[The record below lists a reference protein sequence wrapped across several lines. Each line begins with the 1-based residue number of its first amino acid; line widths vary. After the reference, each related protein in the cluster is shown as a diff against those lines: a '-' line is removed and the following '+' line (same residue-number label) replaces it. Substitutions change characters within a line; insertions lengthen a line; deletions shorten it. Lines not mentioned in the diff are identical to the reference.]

1 MKVPENDPI
10 EEPTNPIHSNSHLLQ
25 SLFDSIPHTQ
35 SFKGK
40 WSLIRTK
47 LSTLQSHLSD
57 LSTAS
62 INASNNPL
70 YNDLLLALS
79 ATLSDALSLSSICHS
94 ANPPDG
100 KLKTQN
106 NIDSVAAKIDNHVRD
121 LEVLVKNGVLQESGA
136 VSNITSKRE
145 TIRAESRNLI
155 TRLQI
160 GTTESKNSVLDSL
173 LGLLQEDDKNVLI
186 AVAQGIVPVL
196 VRLLDSSSSPEIK
209 EKTVTAIAKISTVDS
224 SKHVLIAEGLC
235 ILNNLLRVLESGSV
249 LGKENSCIALQA
261 LGHTKENARAIGSR
275 GGISSLLEICQTG
288 TPNSQAMAAAVLK
301 NLAVFPEIK
310 ENFLEENA
318 IMILL
323 RLSNS
328 GTALAQ
334 ENAISCLCNLISRDN
349 NMKLMVAREG
359 GIESIKNF
367 WDSAP
372 SVQSLEAPVLM
383 LRTLAACPSVAE
395 VIVDYEFLPRI
406 VGVLNC
412 GVLGVRIA
420 AAKAIYDLGY
430 NTRTRKELGEIGC
443 IPPLVRLMEG
453 KAVEEKEAAARALT
467 NLMIYAGNRKIFRK
481 EERGIVNAVQLLDPV
496 VQNLDKRHP
505 VSLLAS
511 LVYSKNCRKQ
521 MVASGA
527 CVHLQKLAEMEI
539 DGAKKL
545 LDCLGR
551 GKLWG
556 VFTRH

>member
-10 EEPTNPIHSNSHLLQ
+10 HCNSHLLH
-25 SLFDSIPHTQ
+25 SLLHSIPHAQ

-40 WSLIRTK
+40 WSLIQNK

-57 LSTAS
+57 LSTPS
-62 INASNNPL
+62 IYNNPL
-70 YNDLLLALS
+70 YNDLLLSLS
-79 ATLSDALSLSSICHS
+79 TTLSEALSLSNICHS
-94 ANPPDG
+94 AKPPEG

-106 NIDSVAAKIDNHVRD
+106 NIDSISAKIDNHVRD
-121 LEVLVKNGVLQESGA
+121 LEVLVKNEVLQENGA
-136 VSNITSKRE
+136 VSNSTSKRE
-145 TIRAESRNLI
+145 SIRAESRNLI

-173 LGLLQEDDKNVLI
+173 IGLLNEDDKNVLI
-186 AVAQGIVPVL
+186 VVAQGIVPVL

-224 SKHVLIAEGLC
+224 SKHVLIAEGLG
-235 ILNNLLRVLESGSV
+235 ILNNLLRVLESGRV
-249 LGKENSCIALQA
+249 LGKENACIALQA

-301 NLAVFPEIK
+301 NLAVFPEIE

-334 ENAISCLCNLISRDN
+334 ENAISCLCNLICRDN
-349 NMKLMVAREG
+349 NRKLLVAREG

-367 WDSAP
+367 WDSTP

-383 LRTLAACPSVAE
+383 LRTLAACPSIAE
-395 VIVDYEFLPRI
+395 VIVDTEFLPRI

-443 IPPLVRLMEG
+443 IPPLVRLTEG
-453 KAVEEKEAAARALT
+453 KSVEEKEAAAKALS

-496 VQNLDKRHP
+496 VQNLGKKHP

-539 DGAKKL
+539 EGAKKL
-545 LDCLGR
+545 LDCLSR

>member
-1 MKVPENDPI
+1 MKVPEND
-10 EEPTNPIHSNSHLLQ
+10 PTNPIHSNSLLLQ
-25 SLFDSIPHTQ
+25 SLLDSIPHTQ

-47 LSTLQSHLSD
+47 LSILQSHLSD
-57 LSTAS
+57 LSTAP
-62 INASNNPL
+62 INAFHNPL

-79 ATLSDALSLSSICHS
+79 VTLKDAFSLSSICHS
-94 ANPPDG
+94 ANPPEG

-106 NIDSVAAKIDNHVRD
+106 DIDSVSAKIDNHVRD
-121 LEVLVKNGVLQESGA
+121 LEVLVKNGVLQENGA
-136 VSNITSKRE
+136 VSTNITSKRE

-186 AVAQGIVPVL
+186 AVAQGVVPVL

-209 EKTVTAIAKISTVDS
+209 EKTVIAIAKISTVDS

-301 NLAVFPEIK
+301 NLAVFEEIK
-310 ENFLEENA
+310 ENFLEEDA

-334 ENAISCLCNLISRDN
+334 ENAISCLSNLISGDT
-349 NMKLMVAREG
+349 NMKLLVAREG

-372 SVQSLEAPVLM
+372 SVQSLEALVLM
-383 LRTLAACPSVAE
+383 LRTLASCPSIAD
-395 VIVDYEFLPRI
+395 VIVDNEFLPRI

-420 AAKAIYDLGY
+420 AANAIYDLGY

-443 IPPLVRLMEG
+443 IPPLVRLTEG
-453 KAVEEKEAAARALT
+453 KSVEEKEAAASALSS
-467 NLMIYAGNRKIFRK
+467 LMIYAGNRKIFRK
-481 EERGIVNAVQLLDPV
+481 EEKGIVNAVQLLDPV

-505 VSLLAS
+505 VSLLTS

-539 DGAKKL
+539 EGAKKL

>member
-1 MKVPENDPI
+1 MKVPEND
-10 EEPTNPIHSNSHLLQ
+10 NPIDSNSHLLQ
-25 SLFDSIPHTQ
+25 SLLDSILNTQ

-40 WSLIRTK
+40 WSLIKTK
-47 LSTLQSHLSD
+47 LNTLQSHLSD
-57 LSTAS
+57 LAS
-62 INASNNPL
+62 INPL
-70 YNDLLLALS
+70 YSDLLNALS
-79 ATLSDALSLSSICHS
+79 ITLSDALSLSSICHS
-94 ANPPDG
+94 VNPP

-106 NIDSVAAKIDNHVRD
+106 NIDSVSARLDNHVRD
-121 LEVLVKNGVLQESGA
+121 LEVLVRSGVLNENGT
-136 VSNITSKRE
+136 VSSITSKRE
-145 TIRAESRNLI
+145 NIRTESRNLI

-160 GTTESKNSVLDSL
+160 GTTESKNTVLDSL

-186 AVAQGIVPVL
+186 AVTQGIVPVL
-196 VRLLDSSSSPEIK
+196 VRLLDSSSSQEIK

-224 SKHVLIAEGLC
+224 SKHVLIAEGLG

-275 GGISSLLEICQTG
+275 GGISSLLEICQNG
-288 TPNSQAMAAAVLK
+288 TPNSQAMAASVLK

-318 IMILL
+318 VMVLL

-349 NMKLMVAREG
+349 NMKLLVAREG
-359 GIESIKNF
+359 GIESIKSF

-383 LRTLAACPSVAE
+383 IRTLATCPSVAE
-395 VIVDYEFLPRI
+395 VIVENEFLPRI
-406 VGVLNC
+406 VGVLSC

-430 NTRTRKELGEIGC
+430 NTKTRKELGEIGC
-443 IPPLVRLMEG
+443 IPLLVRLTEG
-453 KAVEEKEAAARALT
+453 KAVEEKEAAAKALS
-467 NLMIYAGNRKIFRK
+467 NLMSYAGNRKIFRK
-481 EERGIVNAVQLLDPV
+481 QERGIVNAVQLLDPV
-496 VQNLDKRHP
+496 VTNLDKRYP

-539 DGAKKL
+539 DGSKKL

-551 GKLWG
+551 GKIWG

>member
-1 MKVPENDPI
+1 MKVPENDDPI
-10 EEPTNPIHSNSHLLQ
+10 NANSHLLH
-25 SLFDSIPHTQ
+25 SLLHSIPHTQ
-35 SFKGK
+35 AFKGK
-40 WSLIRTK
+40 WSLIQTK
-47 LSTLQSHLSD
+47 LSTLQSHLS
-57 LSTAS
+57 TPS
-62 INASNNPL
+62 INNNPL
-70 YNDLLLALS
+70 YNDLLLSLS
-79 ATLSDALSLSSICHS
+79 TTLSDALSLSSICHS
-94 ANPPDG
+94 ANPPEG

-106 NIDSVAAKIDNHVRD
+106 DIDSVSAKIDNHVRD
-121 LEVLVKNGVLQESGA
+121 LEVLVKNGVVQENGA
-136 VSNITSKRE
+136 VSNSTSKRE
-145 TIRAESRNLI
+145 CIRVESRNLI

-173 LGLLQEDDKNVLI
+173 LGLLNENDKSVLI
-186 AVAQGIVPVL
+186 VVAQGIVPVL

-224 SKHVLIAEGLC
+224 SKHVLIAEGLG
-235 ILNNLLRVLESGSV
+235 ILNNLLRVLESGSA

-334 ENAISCLCNLISRDN
+334 ENAVSCLCNLICRDN
-349 NMKLMVAREG
+349 NMKLLVAREG

-383 LRTLAACPSVAE
+383 LRTLAACPSIAE
-395 VIVDYEFLPRI
+395 AIVDTGFLPRI

-430 NTRTRKELGEIGC
+430 NTRIRKELGEIGC
-443 IPPLVRLMEG
+443 IPPLVRLTEG
-453 KAVEEKEAAARALT
+453 KAVEEKEAAARALS

-521 MVASGA
+521 MVGLGA
-527 CVHLQKLAEMEI
+527 CVHLQKLADMEVE
-539 DGAKKL
+539 GAKKL

>member
-1 MKVPENDPI
+1 MKVPEDDN
-10 EEPTNPIHSNSHLLQ
+10 NNLIHSNSHLLH
-25 SLFDSIPHTQ
+25 SLLESIPNIQ

-40 WSLIRTK
+40 WSLIKTK
-47 LSTLQSHLSD
+47 LYTLQYHLSD
-57 LSTAS
+57 LSTSS
-62 INASNNPL
+62 INNPL
-70 YNDLLLALS
+70 YNDLLVTLS
-79 ATLSDALSLSSICHS
+79 ITLSDTLSLSNLCHS
-94 ANPPDG
+94 VNPPNG

-106 NIDSVAAKIDNHVRD
+106 DIDSISAKIDNHVRD
-121 LEVLVKNGVLQESGA
+121 LDVLVKNGVLEENGA
-136 VSNITSKRE
+136 VSVPTVTSKRE
-145 TIRAESRNLI
+145 TVRAESKNLI

-173 LGLLQEDDKNVLI
+173 LGLLNEDDKNVLI
-186 AVAQGIVPVL
+186 VVTQGIVPVL

-209 EKTVTAIAKISTVDS
+209 EKTVTAIAKISTADC
-224 SKHVLIAEGLC
+224 SKHVLVAEGLG

-261 LGHTKENARAIGSR
+261 LVHTKENARAIGSR

-301 NLAVFPEIK
+301 NLAVFSEIK

-318 IMILL
+318 ITILL

-334 ENAISCLCNLISRDN
+334 ENAIWCICNLIGRDN
-349 NMKLMVAREG
+349 NMKLLVAREG
-359 GIESIKNF
+359 GVESIKNF

-383 LRTLAACPSVAE
+383 LRTLAACPSIAE
-395 VIVDYEFLPRI
+395 VIVDAEFLPRI

-430 NTRTRKELGEIGC
+430 NTRTRKELGEMGC
-443 IPPLVRLMEG
+443 IPPLVKLTEG
-453 KAVEEKEAAARALT
+453 KSVEEKEAAAKALS

-481 EERGIVNAVQLLDPV
+481 EEKGIVNAVQLLDPV
-496 VQNLDKRHP
+496 IQNLDKRHP

-527 CVHLQKLAEMEI
+527 RVHLQKLAEMDIE
-539 DGAKKL
+539 GAKKL

-551 GKLWG
+551 GKIWG

>member
-1 MKVPENDPI
+1 MKVPAND
-10 EEPTNPIHSNSHLLQ
+10 NPIDFNSHLLQ
-25 SLFDSIPHTQ
+25 SLLDSIPNTQ

-40 WSLIRTK
+40 WSLIKTK
-47 LSTLQSHLSD
+47 LNTLQSHLSD
-57 LSTAS
+57 LAS
-62 INASNNPL
+62 INPL
-70 YNDLLLALS
+70 YSDLLNALAI
-79 ATLSDALSLSSICHS
+79 TLSDALSLSSICHS
-94 ANPPDG
+94 VNPP

-106 NIDSVAAKIDNHVRD
+106 NIDSVSARLDNHVRD
-121 LEVLVKNGVLQESGA
+121 LEVLVKSGVLNENGT
-136 VSNITSKRE
+136 VSSITSKRE
-145 TIRAESRNLI
+145 NIRTESRNLI

-160 GTTESKNSVLDSL
+160 GTTESKNTVLDSL

-186 AVAQGIVPVL
+186 AVTQGIVPVL
-196 VRLLDSSSSPEIK
+196 VRLLDSSSSQEIK

-224 SKHVLIAEGLC
+224 SKHVLIAEGLG

-275 GGISSLLEICQTG
+275 GGISSLLEICQNG
-288 TPNSQAMAAAVLK
+288 TPNSQAMAASVLK

-318 IMILL
+318 VMVLL

-349 NMKLMVAREG
+349 NMKLLVAREG

-383 LRTLAACPSVAE
+383 IRTLATCPSVAE
-395 VIVDYEFLPRI
+395 VIVEKEFLPRI
-406 VGVLNC
+406 VGVLSC

-430 NTRTRKELGEIGC
+430 NTKTRKELGEIGC
-443 IPPLVRLMEG
+443 IPLLVRLTEG
-453 KAVEEKEAAARALT
+453 KAVEEKEAAAKALS
-467 NLMIYAGNRKIFRK
+467 NLMSYAGNRKIFRK
-481 EERGIVNAVQLLDPV
+481 EERSIVNAVQLLDPV
-496 VQNLDKRHP
+496 VTNLDKRYP

-539 DGAKKL
+539 DGSKKL

-551 GKLWG
+551 GKIWG

>member
-1 MKVPENDPI
+1 MKVAENDL
-10 EEPTNPIHSNSHLLQ
+10 PIHANSHLLQ
-25 SLFDSIPHTQ
+25 SLLDSIPKTQ

-62 INASNNPL
+62 NNPL
-70 YNDLLLALS
+70 YNDILHALS
-79 ATLSDALSLSSICHS
+79 TTLSDALSLSSICHNT
-94 ANPPDG
+94 NPPDG

-106 NIDSVAAKIDNHVRD
+106 NIDSVSAKLDNHMRD
-121 LEVLVKNGVLQESGA
+121 LEVLVKSGVLHENGA
-136 VSNITSKRE
+136 KRE
-145 TIRAESRNLI
+145 CIRAESRNLI

-288 TPNSQAMAAAVLK
+288 TPNSQAIAAAVLK

-349 NMKLMVAREG
+349 NMKLLVAREG

-372 SVQSLEAPVLM
+372 SVESLEAPVLT

-395 VIVDYEFLPRI
+395 LIVDNDLLPRI

-430 NTRTRKELGEIGC
+430 NTKARKELGEIGC
-443 IPPLVRLMEG
+443 IPPLVRLTEG
-453 KAVEEKEAAARALT
+453 KTVEEKEAAAKALS
-467 NLMIYAGNRKIFRK
+467 NLMIYAGNRKIFSK

-496 VQNLDKRHP
+496 IQNLDKRHP

-511 LVYSKNCRKQ
+511 LVYSNNCRKQ